1 MLQRTLYWFKS
12 TSLFLW
18 EGAIFDE
25 VKPEIASAD
34 EIHDEIEIVSI
45 LEAIEGVYQ
54 KLVFQTF

>member
-1 MLQRTLYWFKS
+1 MLQRTLYWFKN

-18 EGAIFDE
+18 KGAIFDE

-54 KLVFQTF
+54 KLVFQTL